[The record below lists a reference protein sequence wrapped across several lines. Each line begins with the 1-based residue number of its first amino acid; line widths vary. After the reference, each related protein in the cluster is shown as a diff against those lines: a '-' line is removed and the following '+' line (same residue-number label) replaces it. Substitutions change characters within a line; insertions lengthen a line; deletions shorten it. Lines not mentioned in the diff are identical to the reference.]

1 MLTGSKTFDNRCF
14 LMFAFSLSLLF
25 GACVLGNCSNTTT
38 SEKVDET
45 PAKEETA
52 TNKEKSAAEKVPIQ
66 EQVNEALPV
75 EPQIEKPSPS
85 ESTVEKKENE
95 PTAEATD
102 AGSSP
107 EPVAEKNDGSMRDA
121 SDGGPTTP
129 CTGVR
134 PPYPDVAATAPPE
147 IEVPENLPEKLSPK
161 QLCKYK
167 PGQCPGSSLPVY
179 KLEDF
184 QPQSCGY
191 KKVYSLQAFKGS
203 VLVVVLLSG
212 W

>member
-1 MLTGSKTFDNRCF
+1 M
-14 LMFAFSLSLLF
+14 
-25 GACVLGNCSNTTT
+25 V
-38 SEKVDET
+38 E
-45 PAKEETA
+45 
-52 TNKEKSAAEKVPIQ
+52 SA
-66 EQVNEALPV
+66 
-75 EPQIEKPSPS
+75 
-85 ESTVEKKENE
+85 
-95 PTAEATD
+95 D
-102 AGSSP
+102 AGSPP
-107 EPVAEKNDGSMRDA
+107 EPVAESKDGSLRDA

-134 PPYPDVAATAPPE
+134 PPYPDVVASAPPE
-147 IEVPENLPEKLSPK
+147 IETPENLPEKLSPD

-191 KKVYSLQAFKGS
+191 KKVYSLQAFRGS